1 MSLEHSDIK
10 NIAWLARLEL
20 KEEEIPGYQQELDG
34 ILGLV
39 EQMKS
44 VETGTTRPL
53 AHPLDINARLR
64 PDLITETDQREKFQ
78 GIAPDVDKGYYLVP
92 KVIE

>member
-1 MSLEHSDIK
+1 MSLERSDIK
-10 NIAWLARLEL
+10 NIAWLARLAVHED
-20 KEEEIPGYQQELDG
+20 EISGYQQELTP
-34 ILGLV
+34 IISLV

-44 VETGTTRPL
+44 VNTEGIAPL

-64 PDLITETDQREKFQ
+64 PDEVTETDQRNKYQ
-78 GIAPDVDKGYYLVP
+78 QIAPEVDQGYYLVP

>member
-10 NIAWLARLEL
+10 NIAWLARLAVSED
-20 KEEEIPGYQQELDG
+20 EISGYQQELTP
-34 ILGLV
+34 IIRLV

-44 VETGTTRPL
+44 VNTEAIAPL

-64 PDLITETDQREKFQ
+64 QDEITEFDQRDKYQ
-78 GIAPDVDKGYYLVP
+78 QIAPEIDKGYYLVP
-92 KVIE
+92 RVIE